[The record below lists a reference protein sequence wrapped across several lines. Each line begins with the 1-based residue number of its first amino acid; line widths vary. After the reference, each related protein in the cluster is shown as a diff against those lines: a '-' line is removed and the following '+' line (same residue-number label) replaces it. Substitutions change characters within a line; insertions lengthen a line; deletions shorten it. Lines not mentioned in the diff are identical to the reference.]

1 MNFWIKFCTFVDE
14 PQIALIFCNAYK
26 EDHIFSDYV
35 SGFSLWLS
43 EMYWPLQRWL
53 ACQFRWIKQHL
64 HIKKFYGTT
73 ENAVYLQLWIA
84 VCDYL
89 LLIIAKKHFNI
100 PQTLHTISKSIG
112 PLLFKQDD
120 IRSIFKVT
128 KELSINSPESQY
140 IEGYLF
146 WDFIRTLV
154 KSYNLYFTYWIS
166 LV

>member
-1 MNFWIKFCTFVDE
+1 MNFKNGSKDN
-14 PQIALIFCNAYK
+14 IF
-26 EDHIFSDYV
+26 H
-35 SGFSLWLS
+35 LPHLTL
-43 EMYWPLQRWL
+43 YWW
-53 ACQFRWIKQHL
+53 F
-64 HIKKFYGTT
+64 T
-73 ENAVYLQLWIA
+73 AVYLQLWIA

-146 WDFIRTLV
+146 
-154 KSYNLYFTYWIS
+154 
-166 LV
+166 